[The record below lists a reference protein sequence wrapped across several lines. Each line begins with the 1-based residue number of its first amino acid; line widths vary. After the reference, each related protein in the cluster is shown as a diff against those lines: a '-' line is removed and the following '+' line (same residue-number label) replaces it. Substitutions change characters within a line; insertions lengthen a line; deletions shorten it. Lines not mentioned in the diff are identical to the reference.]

1 MQEKEMPGLGALQQM
16 ADTAFH
22 VGGDQYGVI
31 EDMYMTVDSI
41 LAFYLKQH
49 K

>member
-1 MQEKEMPGLGALQQM
+1 MQEKEMPGPEALQQM

-22 VGGDQYGVI
+22 VEGYQYGVI
-31 EDMYMTVDSI
+31 EDMHMMIGSI
-41 LAFYLKQH
+41 LDFYLKQC

>member
-1 MQEKEMPGLGALQQM
+1 MQEKEMPGLGALQKM

-22 VGGDQYGVI
+22 LEGRQYGVI
-31 EDMYMTVDSI
+31 EDMHMIVGST
-41 LAFYLKQH
+41 LAYYLKQR